1 MVPLLSEGKCFS
13 RILSIIVVF
22 PFLFSFNTKSGVSG
36 AINVGMVVERVE
48 PGVGTG
54 NKREKAR
61 RGGGRGGEGF
71 FYESLTKEGEYFQLQ
86 QQLERGFPLFLS
98 TRRGKF
104 TNMCEKSGVFISV
117 RNLRWLN
124 HIFFVSLGCSIC

>member
-22 PFLFSFNTKSGVSG
+22 PCLFSFNTKSGVSG
-36 AINVGMVVERVE
+36 TINVGMVVERVE

-61 RGGGRGGEGF
+61 RGGGRRGG
-71 FYESLTKEGEYFQLQ
+71 
-86 QQLERGFPLFLS
+86 FL
-98 TRRGKF
+98 
-104 TNMCEKSGVFISV
+104 
-117 RNLRWLN
+117 L
-124 HIFFVSLGCSIC
+124 